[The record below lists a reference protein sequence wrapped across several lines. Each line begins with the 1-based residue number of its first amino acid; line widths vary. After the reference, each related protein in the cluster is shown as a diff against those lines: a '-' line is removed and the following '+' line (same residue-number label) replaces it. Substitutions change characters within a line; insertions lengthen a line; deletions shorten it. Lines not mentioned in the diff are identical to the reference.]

1 MEAIRASGRARSI
14 GVSNYIQEDLDAV
27 LQTAVVKPAINQIEF
42 HPYLQHI
49 TDGGKARLL
58 DYRKHHSSPFTAPVC
73 HVSFVECFRM
83 HCFGISSS

>member
-14 GVSNYIQEDLDAV
+14 GVSNYIQDDLDAV

-49 TDGGKARLL
+49 TDGGKTRLL
-58 DYRKHHSSPFTAPVC
+58 DYRKHH
-73 HVSFVECFRM
+73 CFPS
-83 HCFGISSS
+83 HGPLSVIFQNA